1 MSSPLLERRS
11 LRAPITLGVV
21 MIILVVILTA
31 VWIAGNF
38 LGIYGLLESTSVF
51 YALLATGTILLAG
64 MLAGVIAYLTLTVK
78 AFNLNRR
85 QSNFIDAVTHE
96 LKSPIASLK
105 LYLQTM
111 NLRVVDERQR
121 KDFHQFMLEDVERLD
136 SLISHL
142 LDAARIERGV
152 EPAEAEA
159 VRLDDLLRQCA
170 SATCLRYQIPKDTVV
185 IESPEV
191 WLKSQ
196 LVQVEILFRNLIDNA
211 VKYGGKPPRVEVTV
225 GIESGNQ
232 VRVDIQDNGSGIPAN
247 QRRKV
252 FGRFVR
258 LGSELERSTPG
269 TGLGL
274 YLVRNVTKELGGT
287 VRVSDRAEG
296 SGTLFEVT
304 LGAVID
310 PPEPS
315 PMDRPDSRSSVPAGL
330 NSDSV

>member
-1 MSSPLLERRS
+1 MFERRS

-38 LGIYGLLESTSVF
+38 LGIYGLESTSLF
-51 YALLATGTILLAG
+51 YALLATGTILLAVI
-64 MLAGVIAYLTLTVK
+64 LAGVIAYLTLTVK

-111 NLRVVDERQR
+111 NLRVVDEQQQ

-142 LDAARIERGV
+142 LDAARIERGG
-152 EPAEAEA
+152 EPASEEI
-159 VRLDDLLRQCA
+159 VRLDDLLRQCGE
-170 SATCLRYQIPKDTVV
+170 ATCARYRLSNETVDVKSDPIYLR
-185 IESPEV
+185 
-191 WLKSQ
+191 SQ
-196 LVQVEILFRNLIDNA
+196 LIQLEILFRNLIDNA
-211 VKYGGKPPRVEVTV
+211 VKYGGSPPEVEVSTRVEPN
-225 GIESGNQ
+225 NQ
-232 VRVDIQDNGSGIPAN
+232 VSVYIRDNGAGIPAN
-247 QRRKV
+247 QRRKI

-274 YLVRNVTKELGGT
+274 YLVRTVTKELGGT
-287 VRVSDRAEG
+287 VRVGDRSEG
-296 SGTLFEVT
+296 SGTQFEVT
-304 LGAVID
+304 LGPVVAADTASPSDVEVRAD
-310 PPEPS
+310 PNAEPQL
-315 PMDRPDSRSSVPAGL
+315 RSS
-330 NSDSV
+330 